1 MPTYVVTDPKS
12 GRKVKLTGDSPP
24 TDADLDE
31 IFASL
36 PAVQKLSNSEI
47 ESLYPY
53 PEKPESARP
62 SMRGGSGMAQSGR
75 IASYK
80 DQVAEVDRIRELAR
94 TNPEQAALIA
104 EMTPTEKTLV
114 GLGAGLTDVR
124 RWMAALDEKITPSG
138 WPISPISAPPES
150 TGISEL
156 TQVSPAA
163 AGGRVVGQALPF
175 LPGGLMAGG
184 LRAGGT
190 VIIPEASGIFG
201 AAARQAVVGGAE
213 GGIISAGTGG
223 DAEKG
228 ALVGATVSGGLE
240 AIVPVLGRVAGALIR
255 RVKGSA
261 PSAPPIDANL
271 NPSPELQQVLDESG
285 MTMDDLIEESGVKDL
300 AQETA
305 AAATSGAEG
314 RISDLASKIEL
325 NPARV
330 AAAEREGVQAPIAV
344 LTDQSP
350 VQEIVGAASAVPG
363 SKTSEELVRF
373 SKELT
378 KRAEDFVEKSSGYLD
393 KEVVSE
399 SLKGSMQKQIKDL
412 SDQSSAIYRQIDSAV
427 PADTIVNAKALRA
440 EIARRGA
447 KSQKGV
453 GGLTKV
459 EQDVFSTIQGK
470 PTYFDID
477 RLRKDIGASIG
488 KVEGTYTNEQTAVL
502 KDMYSKLTQLQEGVA
517 DQVGVGAGDLWR
529 QAKELDK
536 ARFAIQENS
545 EFLFGKNNVGSI
557 MPKLESSLAMLAKG
571 NNKNFNEIVGSIP
584 EKQRPAVISGALDS
598 ILRKSYAGDVRLDAN
613 GFAKWYNQLGRSQ
626 SNKSALMSELPEGAE
641 KRLDDLYLLAQGLSN
656 VTNNRVRT
664 GVVNSIFKNFE
675 ESDGLV
681 AKLYNISEKAAET
694 PIIGAA
700 LGPTG
705 RIIASTAKMAAKEKT
720 PVIEAADNLLA
731 SPEFRTAVLSMDL
744 PAKKRAAAMKKL
756 ESTDS
761 YKKYISSQS
770 KARAAQIA
778 SVGLIPFLVSE
789 EEEAK

>member
-62 SMRGGSGMAQSGR
+62 AMRGGSGMSQSGR

-114 GLGAGLTDVR
+114 GIGAGLTDVR
-124 RWMAALDEKITPSG
+124 RGLAALDEKITPSG

-163 AGGRVVGQALPF
+163 AGGRAVGQALPF
-175 LPGGLMAGG
+175 VPAGLAAGSIASIPARIGASALVGGLE
-184 LRAGGT
+184 GGT
-190 VIIPEASGIFG
+190 I
-201 AAARQAVVGGAE
+201 AE
-213 GGIISAGTGG
+213 GTGG

-314 RISDLASKIEL
+314 RVADLASKIEL

-330 AAAEREGVQAPIAV
+330 AAAEREGLQAPIAT

-378 KRAEDFVEKSSGYLD
+378 KKAEDFVEKSAGYLD

-412 SDQSSAIYRQIDSAV
+412 ADQSSAIYKQIDSAV

-488 KVEGTYTNEQTAVL
+488 KVEGTYTNEQSAVL

-517 DQVGVGAGDLWR
+517 DQVGAGAGDLWR

-557 MPKLESSLAMLAKG
+557 MPKLESSLVMLAKG

-626 SNKSALMSELPEGAE
+626 SNKAMLMSELPEGAE

-675 ESDGLV
+675 ETDGLV
-681 AKLYNISEKAAET
+681 AKLYNLSEKASEA
-694 PIIGAA
+694 PIVGAA

-744 PAKKRAAAMKKL
+744 PAKKRAVAMKKL

-761 YKKYISSQS
+761 YKKYMSSQS
-770 KARAAQIA
+770 KARAAQIS